1 MDVGFYGKLPSHGD
15 FLRRRVP
22 DAFVERWDA
31 WLQQAMSESR
41 ATLGEQ
47 WLELYLTSPAWRFV
61 LAAGA
66 CGPVSVIGLMA
77 PSVDRVGRHFP
88 LAIVAELPPEVDCAA
103 AAAHASAFFEN
114 AERLV
119 VETLAAEEVDFE
131 RFDEQ
136 VIALAAD
143 LGALKIPADIVL
155 DAAAGAIVNGGPP
168 SCWQVPID
176 VSGSL
181 APLFGQLLSFRLLSV
196 YEPLAMWWTEG
207 SSAVE
212 PSCLLAPGLPPPGM
226 FGALLDGSWG
236 QHGWRPA
243 PVRID
248 RRTSAASE
256 PWIEPAASLRF
267 RSAAAS
273 DVGRARK
280 LNEDSFVERPEIGI
294 WAVADGLGG
303 HRGGEIASREVCDAL
318 ADMVP
323 LGSFEETIE
332 DALNRIRRVN
342 DHLFRSSSRSVM
354 TDRSASTVVALLV
367 SGGSCAMLWAGDSRL
382 YRWRSGRLEQ
392 LTSDHSLE
400 EADPATGR
408 QVSSAITRAVGVEPT
423 LRLDYERDDVRAGD
437 RFLLCSDGLTRIIP
451 DAQIDEW
458 MRHADIRLAVDGL
471 IKATLDAGA
480 PDNVTVVIVEAC
492 A

>member
-41 ATLGEQ
+41 ATLGER
-47 WLELYLTSPAWRFV
+47 WLELYLTSPVWRFV
-61 LAAGA
+61 FAAGA
-66 CGPVSVIGLMA
+66 CGPVPVIGLMA

-88 LAIVAELPPEVDCAA
+88 LAIVAELPADVDCAA
-103 AAAHASAFFEN
+103 AATLASAFFEN

-119 VETLAAEEVDFE
+119 VDTLAAEDVDFE
-131 RFDEQ
+131 RFDEH
-136 VIALAAD
+136 VIALEGD
-143 LGALKIPADIVL
+143 LAPLKVPREIVL
-155 DAAAGAIVNGGPP
+155 DASAGAIVNGAPP
-168 SCWQVPID
+168 ECWQVPID
-176 VSGSL
+176 VSGNL

-196 YEPLAMWWTEG
+196 YEPLVMWWTQG

-212 PSCLLAPGLPPPGM
+212 PSCLLVPGLPPPGM

-236 QHGWRPA
+236 KHGWCPA
-243 PVRID
+243 PTRID
-248 RRTSAASE
+248 RRSTAADE
-256 PWIEPAASLRF
+256 EWIEPAASLRF
-267 RSAAAS
+267 RSAATT
-273 DVGRARK
+273 DVGRVRK

-318 ADMVP
+318 ADMAP

-332 DALNRIRRVN
+332 DAQNRIRGVN

-354 TDRSASTVVALLV
+354 TDRSASTVVAFLV
-367 SGGSCAMLWAGDSRL
+367 NGGSCAILWAGDSRL

-392 LTSDHSLE
+392 LTSDHSLDG
-400 EADPATGR
+400 ADRAGR
-408 QVSSAITRAVGVEPT
+408 QISSAITRAVGVEPS

-451 DAQIDEW
+451 DAEIDEW

-480 PDNVTVVIVEAC
+480 PDNVTVVIVEAY